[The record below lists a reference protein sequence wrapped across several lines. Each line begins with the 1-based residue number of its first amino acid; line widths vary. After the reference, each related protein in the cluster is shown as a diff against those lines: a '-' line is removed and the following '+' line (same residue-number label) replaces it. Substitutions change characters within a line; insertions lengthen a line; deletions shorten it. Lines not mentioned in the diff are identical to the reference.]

1 MPLFAWHVDD
11 DPRGSDHFPVWL
23 TYQDV
28 TSLGKRPRRWNLRK
42 ANWDEFEASLEEAFL
57 ADSANGVVPTMED
70 FTSRVLDAAGRF
82 IPRTS
87 GAPHRTPVPWWTN
100 KCRDA
105 IRARRRASRAFDR
118 QATTENLI
126 AFRRA
131 RAAARRTVLEAKR
144 DSWREYVGRLNRCS
158 PTSQVW
164 SQMKQISGCFSAR
177 PLPVLQIGG
186 RDVLHPAQVA
196 DEIARTLAAKCGTA
210 NADPLFL
217 RHKGRCE
224 TNSVDF
230 TTSEQL
236 TYNQPFSL
244 AELRSAISGLRSV
257 AEGPDEVHNDM
268 LRHFP
273 TSVLKVLLAIFNRLW
288 ETGEFPSAWRE
299 AIVIPLLKPGKSGT
313 DPLHYRPI
321 SLTSSLCK
329 LMERLVNAR
338 LSWYLESNGILCP
351 SQCGF
356 RRNRST
362 VDHLV
367 TLDTVIRMAFRER
380 RHVGAVFF

>member
-1 MPLFAWHVDD
+1 
-11 DPRGSDHFPVWL
+11 
-23 TYQDV
+23 
-28 TSLGKRPRRWNLRK
+28 
-42 ANWDEFEASLEEAFL
+42 
-57 ADSANGVVPTMED
+57 
-70 FTSRVLDAAGRF
+70 
-82 IPRTS
+82 
-87 GAPHRTPVPWWTN
+87 
-100 KCRDA
+100 
-105 IRARRRASRAFDR
+105 
-118 QATTENLI
+118 
-126 AFRRA
+126 
-131 RAAARRTVLEAKR
+131 
-144 DSWREYVGRLNRCS
+144 
-158 PTSQVW
+158 
-164 SQMKQISGCFSAR
+164 
-177 PLPVLQIGG
+177 
-186 RDVLHPAQVA
+186 
-196 DEIARTLAAKCGTA
+196 
-210 NADPLFL
+210 
-217 RHKGRCE
+217 
-224 TNSVDF
+224 
-230 TTSEQL
+230 
-236 TYNQPFSL
+236 
-244 AELRSAISGLRSV
+244 
-257 AEGPDEVHNDM
+257 M

-380 RHVGAVFF
+380 RHVGAVFFDLEGAYDTTWRYGIVLLLLAFWPFGNLFWWFAHP